1 MMANNQTIVNKS
13 GTQQTL
19 SIPVLPQNQPVINP
33 LSNIFE
39 TYTYNNQGEQTIYF
53 YKLKSVFI
61 PFLKKFMWDDQ
72 MHDFYNDNRPDH
84 PYKNFSYRYHEL

>member
-1 MMANNQTIVNKS
+1 MMATNYDQRIFNQQ

-19 SIPVLPQNQPVINP
+19 SIPFLPQNQPVINQ

-39 TYTYNNQGEQTIYF
+39 TYTYNIEGGQTIYF

-61 PFLKKFMWDDQ
+61 PFLKKFIW
-72 MHDFYNDNRPDH
+72 
-84 PYKNFSYRYHEL
+84 